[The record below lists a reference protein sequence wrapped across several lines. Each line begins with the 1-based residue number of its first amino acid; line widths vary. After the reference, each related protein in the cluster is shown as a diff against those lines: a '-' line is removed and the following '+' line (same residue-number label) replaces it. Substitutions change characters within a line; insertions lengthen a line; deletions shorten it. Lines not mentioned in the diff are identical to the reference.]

1 MMRPA
6 RGFTL
11 IEMLVVVAIIALVSS
26 TVLAAMRDARLKA
39 ADAAVMRSATEL
51 RSIME
56 LERTNS
62 GTYAAIKS
70 GGQGTG
76 GGSFIR
82 SREGCGTFSGQFATR
97 ALEICRKLVE
107 AASTGSTNTTS
118 VAGATGCGQGCVRFS
133 YTNVVGSTPTNPPDR
148 YSIQAY
154 LPSKS
159 LRAGAARYLCI
170 GSSGAVTTDS
180 DGSAWTE
187 PGCSDNP

>member
-1 MMRPA
+1 MTSSS

-11 IEMLVVVAIIALVSS
+11 IEMLVVVAIIGLIS
-26 TVLAAMRDARLKA
+26 TAALAALTSARLKA
-39 ADAAVMRSATEL
+39 ADAAVLRQATEL
-51 RSIME
+51 RSVME
-56 LERTNS
+56 LERSNS
-62 GTYAAIKS
+62 GSYAAVKT

-76 GGSFIR
+76 AGGFIR
-82 SREGCGTFSGQFATR
+82 SKEGCGTFTGQFSTR

-107 AASTGSTNTTS
+107 SASAGSTGTS
-118 VAGATGCGQGCVRFS
+118 ANANATGCGQGCVRFY
-133 YTNVVGSTPTNPPDR
+133 YTNVSGSNPTDR

-154 LPSKS
+154 LPYKS
-159 LRAGAARYLCI
+159 RAAGAARYLCI